1 VSNASDEG
9 RDHFIKRFT
18 FNSFGTRNFAN
29 HGAYCGLSFRV
40 GAGALLDDLE
50 KNAHLKPDWDESDFL
65 LFMGTSPQQSG
76 NPFKRQSRQLAA
88 NRARP
93 GKPFSYVVVAP
104 SLPNTVNM
112 PSAPPTAGCPSALPP
127 TRRWPWPCCA
137 GSSTTNAT
145 PNPS

>member
-1 VSNASDEG
+1 MAAAAGRASPSSSWWPRWWRGRSVWRGQVDGLRAIRNLAEPLDPANPEYGPRANQLLVSNASDEG

-88 NRARP
+88 NRA
-93 GKPFSYVVVAP
+93 
-104 SLPNTVNM
+104 
-112 PSAPPTAGCPSALPP
+112 
-127 TRRWPWPCCA
+127 
-137 GSSTTNAT
+137 
-145 PNPS
+145 

>member
-1 VSNASDEG
+1 LKG
-9 RDHFIKRFT
+9 
-18 FNSFGTRNFAN
+18 
-29 HGAYCGLSFRV
+29 
-40 GAGALLDDLE
+40 LLDDLE

-112 PSAPPTAGCPSALPP
+112 PSAPANRWLPIRPATAS
-127 TRRWPWPCCA
+127 R
-137 GSSTTNAT
+137 
-145 PNPS
+145 PNHSLDVLYVRV